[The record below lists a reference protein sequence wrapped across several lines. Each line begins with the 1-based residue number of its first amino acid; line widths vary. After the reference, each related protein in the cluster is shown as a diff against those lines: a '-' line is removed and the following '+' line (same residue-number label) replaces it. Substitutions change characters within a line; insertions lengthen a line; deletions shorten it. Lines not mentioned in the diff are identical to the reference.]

1 MTVQQGLKSLAESSP
16 NFSNQ
21 GVQNAIADTNIGFII
36 KTKELA
42 YIIDINSTLTESQKS
57 DLYDALETQSYLNI
71 GRYLQDL
78 DNHTFNILNGSLGET
93 SETDTN
99 TPTFLEHLGAVDSI
113 QGAYFTLYGV
123 DASNSNKG
131 VDDFFGTLRGT
142 TNNNLKNIKNAVQS
156 ITAAS
161 LSEDTDYQNAT
172 QDILNFIGTLG
183 DSSTFDESTFN
194 SLISAFETASNNFN
208 TVLSTTAYSRQKT
221 ILIENR
227 SIIQEQITKEK
238 NNLGSIRTYSE
249 SLANLITYQ
258 GLSRNNTI
266 RDLLSKTAQTPAWND
281 YFENY
286 QTRFDQQNP
295 IYNNSMSDSATEE
308 IINTALRLK
317 GLPDVKDYVDL
328 VSVARKALRDVRL
341 KTKINDSGK
350 NAIQI
355 IKESCEKLGINI
367 AGKDVYAQSESLLR
381 NMNDNDREIVK
392 QELSLHQQVNTLS

>member
-1 MTVQQGLKSLAESSP
+1 MTVQQGLKSLAESNP

-21 GVQNAIADTNIGFII
+21 GVQNAIADTNIGFVI

-42 YIIDINSTLTESQKS
+42 YMIDINSTLTESQKS
-57 DLYDALETQSYLNI
+57 DLYDVLETQSYLNI

-93 SETDTN
+93 SETDTT

-113 QGAYFTLYGV
+113 QGSYFTLYGV

-142 TNNNLKNIKNAVQS
+142 MNNNLKNIKNAVQS

-161 LSEDTDYQNAT
+161 LSEDTNYQDAT
-172 QDILNFIGTLG
+172 QDILDFINTLG

-194 SLISAFETASNNFN
+194 SLLSAFESASNNFN
-208 TVLSTTAYSRQKT
+208 TILSTTYPNQKT
-221 ILIENR
+221 ILIEDR
-227 SIIQEQITKEK
+227 SIIQEQITKEE

-258 GLSRNNTI
+258 GLSRNDTI
-266 RDLLSKTAQTPAWND
+266 RDLLSKTAQTPAWNN

-286 QTRFDQQNP
+286 QTRFNQQNP
-295 IYNNSMSDSATEE
+295 IYNNSMSDSATDE

-328 VSVARKALRDVRL
+328 VSVAKKALRDIRL

-350 NAIQI
+350 NVVQI

-367 AGKDVYAQSESLLR
+367 AGKDVYAQSESLLN
-381 NMNDNDREIVK
+381 NMNNNDKEIIR

>member
-1 MTVQQGLKSLAESSP
+1 MTVQQGLKSLAESNP

-21 GVQNAIADTNIGFII
+21 GVQNAIADTNIGFVI

-42 YIIDINSTLTESQKS
+42 YMIDINSTLTESQKS
-57 DLYDALETQSYLNI
+57 DLYDVLETQSYLNI

-93 SETDTN
+93 SETDTT

-113 QGAYFTLYGV
+113 QGSYFTLYGV

-142 TNNNLKNIKNAVQS
+142 MNNNLKNIKNAVQS

-161 LSEDTDYQNAT
+161 LSEDIDYQDAT
-172 QDILNFIGTLG
+172 QDILDFINTLG

-194 SLISAFETASNNFN
+194 SLLSLFESASNNFN
-208 TVLSTTAYSRQKT
+208 TILSTTYPNQRT

-227 SIIQEQITKEK
+227 SIIQEQITKEE

-258 GLSRNNTI
+258 GLSRNDTI

-286 QTRFDQQNP
+286 QTRFNQH
-295 IYNNSMSDSATEE
+295 
-308 IINTALRLK
+308 
-317 GLPDVKDYVDL
+317 VKDYVDL
-328 VSVARKALRDVRL
+328 VSVAKKALRDTRL

-350 NAIQI
+350 NVIQI

-367 AGKDVYAQSESLLR
+367 AGKDVYAQSESLLN
-381 NMNDNDREIVK
+381 NMNNNDKEIIR

>member
-1 MTVQQGLKSLAESSP
+1 MTVQQGLKSLAESNP

-21 GVQNAIADTNIGFII
+21 GVQNAIADTNIGFVI

-42 YIIDINSTLTESQKS
+42 YMIDINSTFTESQKS
-57 DLYDALETQSYLNI
+57 DLYDVLETQSYLNI

-93 SETDTN
+93 SETDTT

-113 QGAYFTLYGV
+113 QGSYFTLYGV

-142 TNNNLKNIKNAVQS
+142 MNNNLKNIKNAVQS

-161 LSEDTDYQNAT
+161 LSEDTNYQDAT
-172 QDILNFIGTLG
+172 QDILDFINTLG

-194 SLISAFETASNNFN
+194 SLLSAFESASNNFN
-208 TVLSTTAYSRQKT
+208 TILSTTYPNQKT

-227 SIIQEQITKEK
+227 SIIQEQITKEE

-258 GLSRNNTI
+258 GLSRNDTI

-286 QTRFDQQNP
+286 QTRFNQQNP
-295 IYNNSMSDSATEE
+295 IYNNSMSDSATDE

-328 VSVARKALRDVRL
+328 VSVAKKALRDTRL

-350 NAIQI
+350 NVIQI

-367 AGKDVYAQSESLLR
+367 AGKDVYAQSESLLN
-381 NMNDNDREIVK
+381 NMNNNDKEIIR

>member
-1 MTVQQGLKSLAESSP
+1 MTVQQGLKSLAESNP

-21 GVQNAIADTNIGFII
+21 GVQNAIADTNIGFVI

-42 YIIDINSTLTESQKS
+42 YMIDINSTLTESQKS
-57 DLYDALETQSYLNI
+57 DLYDVLETQSYLNI

-93 SETDTN
+93 SETDTT

-113 QGAYFTLYGV
+113 QGSYFTLYGV

-142 TNNNLKNIKNAVQS
+142 MNNNLKNIKNAVQS

-161 LSEDTDYQNAT
+161 LSEDTNYQDAT
-172 QDILNFIGTLG
+172 QDILDFINTLG

-194 SLISAFETASNNFN
+194 SLLSAFESASNNFN
-208 TVLSTTAYSRQKT
+208 TILSTTYPNQKT

-227 SIIQEQITKEK
+227 SIIQEQITKEE

-258 GLSRNNTI
+258 GLSRNDTI

-286 QTRFDQQNP
+286 QTRFNQQNP
-295 IYNNSMSDSATEE
+295 IYNNSMSDSATDE

-328 VSVARKALRDVRL
+328 VSVAKKALRDIRL

-350 NAIQI
+350 NVVQI

-367 AGKDVYAQSESLLR
+367 AGKDVYAQSESLLN
-381 NMNDNDREIVK
+381 NMNNNDKEIIR

>member
-1 MTVQQGLKSLAESSP
+1 MTVQQGLKSLAESNP

-21 GVQNAIADTNIGFII
+21 GVQNAIADTNIGFVI

-42 YIIDINSTLTESQKS
+42 YMIDINSTLTESQKS
-57 DLYDALETQSYLNI
+57 DLYDVLETQSYLNI

-93 SETDTN
+93 SETDTT

-113 QGAYFTLYGV
+113 QGSYFTLYGV

-142 TNNNLKNIKNAVQS
+142 MNNNLKNIKNAVQS

-161 LSEDTDYQNAT
+161 LSEDTNYQDAT
-172 QDILNFIGTLG
+172 QDILDFINTLG

-194 SLISAFETASNNFN
+194 SLLSAFESASNNFN
-208 TVLSTTAYSRQKT
+208 TILSTTYPNQRT

-227 SIIQEQITKEK
+227 SIIQEQITKEE

-258 GLSRNNTI
+258 GLSRNDTI

-286 QTRFDQQNP
+286 QTRFNQQNP
-295 IYNNSMSDSATEE
+295 IYNNSMSDSATDE

-328 VSVARKALRDVRL
+328 VSVAKKALRDTRL

-350 NAIQI
+350 NVIQI

-367 AGKDVYAQSESLLR
+367 AGKDVYAQSESLLN
-381 NMNDNDREIVK
+381 NMNNNDKEIIR

>member
-1 MTVQQGLKSLAESSP
+1 MTVQQGLKSLAESNP

-21 GVQNAIADTNIGFII
+21 GVQNAITDANVGFII

-42 YIIDINSTLTESQKS
+42 YIVDVNSTLTESQKS
-57 DLYDALETQSYLNI
+57 DLYDVLETQSYLNI

-78 DNHTFNILNGSLGET
+78 DNHTFNILNGSLGEV

-131 VDDFFGTLRGT
+131 VDDFFGSLRGT
-142 TNNNLKNIKNAVQS
+142 LNNNLKNIKNAVQS

-161 LSEDTDYQNAT
+161 LSEDTNYQDAT
-172 QDILNFIGTLG
+172 QDILDFINTLG

-194 SLISAFETASNNFN
+194 SLLSLFESASNNFN
-208 TVLSTTAYSRQKT
+208 TILSTTYPNQKT

-227 SIIQEQITKEK
+227 SIIQEQITKEE

-258 GLSRNNTI
+258 GLSRNDTI

-286 QTRFDQQNP
+286 QTRFNQQNP
-295 IYNNSMSDSATEE
+295 IYNNSMSDSATDE

-328 VSVARKALRDVRL
+328 VSVAKKALRDIRL

-350 NAIQI
+350 NVVQI

-367 AGKDVYAQSESLLR
+367 AGKDVYAQSESLLN
-381 NMNDNDREIVK
+381 NMNNNDKEIIR

>member
-1 MTVQQGLKSLAESSP
+1 
-16 NFSNQ
+16 
-21 GVQNAIADTNIGFII
+21 
-36 KTKELA
+36 
-42 YIIDINSTLTESQKS
+42 
-57 DLYDALETQSYLNI
+57 
-71 GRYLQDL
+71 
-78 DNHTFNILNGSLGET
+78 LGEV
-93 SETDTN
+93 SKTDTN

-131 VDDFFGTLRGT
+131 VDDFFGSLRGT
-142 TNNNLKNIKNAVQS
+142 LNNNLKNIKNAVQS

-161 LSEDTDYQNAT
+161 LSEDTNYQDAT
-172 QDILNFIGTLG
+172 QDILDFINTLG
-183 DSSTFDESTFN
+183 DRSTFDESTFN
-194 SLISAFETASNNFN
+194 SLLSLFESASNNFN
-208 TVLSTTAYSRQKT
+208 TILSTTYPNQKT

-227 SIIQEQITKEK
+227 SIIQEQITKEE

-258 GLSRNNTI
+258 GLSRNDTI

-286 QTRFDQQNP
+286 QTRFNQQNP
-295 IYNNSMSDSATEE
+295 IYNNSMSDSATDE

-328 VSVARKALRDVRL
+328 VSVAKKALRDIRL

-350 NAIQI
+350 NVIQI

-367 AGKDVYAQSESLLR
+367 AGKDVYAQSESLLN
-381 NMNDNDREIVK
+381 NMNNNDKEIIR

>member
-1 MTVQQGLKSLAESSP
+1 MTVQQGLKSLAESNP

-21 GVQNAIADTNIGFII
+21 GVQNAITDANVGFII

-42 YIIDINSTLTESQKS
+42 YIVDVNSTLTESQKS
-57 DLYDALETQSYLNI
+57 DLYDVLETQSYLNI

-78 DNHTFNILNGSLGET
+78 DNHTFNILNGSLGEV

-131 VDDFFGTLRGT
+131 VDDFFGSLRGT
-142 TNNNLKNIKNAVQS
+142 LNNNLKNIKNAVQS

-161 LSEDTDYQNAT
+161 LSEDTNYQDAT
-172 QDILNFIGTLG
+172 QDILDFINTLG

-194 SLISAFETASNNFN
+194 SLLSLFESASNNFN
-208 TVLSTTAYSRQKT
+208 TILSTTYPNQKT

-227 SIIQEQITKEK
+227 SIIQEQITKEE

-258 GLSRNNTI
+258 GLSRNDTI

-286 QTRFDQQNP
+286 QTRFNQQNP
-295 IYNNSMSDSATEE
+295 IYNNSMSDSATDE

-328 VSVARKALRDVRL
+328 VSVAKKALRDTRL

-350 NAIQI
+350 NVIQI

-367 AGKDVYAQSESLLR
+367 AGKDVYAQSESLLN
-381 NMNDNDREIVK
+381 NMNNNDKEIIR

>member
-1 MTVQQGLKSLAESSP
+1 MTVQQGLKSLAESNP

-21 GVQNAIADTNIGFII
+21 GVQNAIADTNIGFVI

-42 YIIDINSTLTESQKS
+42 YMIDINSTFTESQKS
-57 DLYDALETQSYLNI
+57 DLYDVLETQSYLNI

-93 SETDTN
+93 SETDTT

-113 QGAYFTLYGV
+113 QGSYFTLYGV

-142 TNNNLKNIKNAVQS
+142 MNNNLKNIKNAVQS

-161 LSEDTDYQNAT
+161 LSEDTNYQDAT
-172 QDILNFIGTLG
+172 QDILDFINTLG

-194 SLISAFETASNNFN
+194 SLLSAFETASNNFN
-208 TVLSTTAYSRQKT
+208 TILSTTYPNQKT

-227 SIIQEQITKEK
+227 SIIQEQITKEE

-258 GLSRNNTI
+258 GLSRNDTI

-286 QTRFDQQNP
+286 QTRFNQQNP
-295 IYNNSMSDSATEE
+295 IYNNSMSDSATDE

-328 VSVARKALRDVRL
+328 VSVAKKALRDIRL

-350 NAIQI
+350 NVVQI

-367 AGKDVYAQSESLLR
+367 AGKDVYAQSESLLN
-381 NMNDNDREIVK
+381 NMNNNDKEIIR

>member
-1 MTVQQGLKSLAESSP
+1 LL
-16 NFSNQ
+16 
-21 GVQNAIADTNIGFII
+21 
-36 KTKELA
+36 
-42 YIIDINSTLTESQKS
+42 
-57 DLYDALETQSYLNI
+57 
-71 GRYLQDL
+71 
-78 DNHTFNILNGSLGET
+78 
-93 SETDTN
+93 
-99 TPTFLEHLGAVDSI
+99 
-113 QGAYFTLYGV
+113 
-123 DASNSNKG
+123 
-131 VDDFFGTLRGT
+131 
-142 TNNNLKNIKNAVQS
+142 
-156 ITAAS
+156 
-161 LSEDTDYQNAT
+161 
-172 QDILNFIGTLG
+172 
-183 DSSTFDESTFN
+183 
-194 SLISAFETASNNFN
+194 SAFEAASNNFN
-208 TVLSTTAYSRQKT
+208 IVLSTTAYSRQKT

-258 GLSRNNTI
+258 GLSRNDTI

>member
-1 MTVQQGLKSLAESSP
+1 MTVQQGLKSLAESNP

-21 GVQNAIADTNIGFII
+21 GVQNAIADTNIGFVI

-42 YIIDINSTLTESQKS
+42 YMIDINSTLTESQKS
-57 DLYDALETQSYLNI
+57 DLYDVLETQSYLNI

-78 DNHTFNILNGSLGET
+78 DNHTFNILNGSLGEV
-93 SETDTN
+93 SETDTT
-99 TPTFLEHLGAVDSI
+99 TPTFLEHLGAVDAI
-113 QGAYFTLYGV
+113 QGSYFTLYGV

-161 LSEDTDYQNAT
+161 LSQDIDYQDAT
-172 QDILNFIGTLG
+172 QDILDFINTLG

-194 SLISAFETASNNFN
+194 SLLSLFESASNNFN
-208 TVLSTTAYSRQKT
+208 TILSTTYPNQKT

-227 SIIQEQITKEK
+227 SIVQEQITKEK

-249 SLANLITYQ
+249 SLTNLITYQ
-258 GLSRNNTI
+258 GLSRNDTI

-286 QTRFDQQNP
+286 QTRFNQQNP
-295 IYNNSMSDSATEE
+295 IYNNSMSDSATDE

-328 VSVARKALRDVRL
+328 VSVAKKALRDIRL

-350 NAIQI
+350 NVVQI

-367 AGKDVYAQSESLLR
+367 AGKDVYAQSESLLN
-381 NMNDNDREIVK
+381 NMNNNDKEIIR

>member
-1 MTVQQGLKSLAESSP
+1 MTVQQGLKSLAESNP
-16 NFSNQ
+16 NISNQ
-21 GVQNAIADTNIGFII
+21 GVQNAIADTNIGFVI

-42 YIIDINSTLTESQKS
+42 YMIDINSTLTESQKS
-57 DLYDALETQSYLNI
+57 DLYDVLETQSYLNI

-93 SETDTN
+93 SETDTT

-113 QGAYFTLYGV
+113 QGSYFTLYGV

-142 TNNNLKNIKNAVQS
+142 MNNNLKNIKNAVQS

-161 LSEDTDYQNAT
+161 LSEDIDYQDAT
-172 QDILNFIGTLG
+172 QDILDFINTLG

-194 SLISAFETASNNFN
+194 SLLSLFESASNNFN
-208 TVLSTTAYSRQKT
+208 TILSTTYPKQRT

-227 SIIQEQITKEK
+227 SIIQEQITKEE

-258 GLSRNNTI
+258 GLSRNDTI

-286 QTRFDQQNP
+286 QTRFNQQNP
-295 IYNNSMSDSATEE
+295 IYNNSMSDSATDE

-328 VSVARKALRDVRL
+328 VSVAKKALRDIRL

-350 NAIQI
+350 NVVQI

-367 AGKDVYAQSESLLR
+367 AGKDVYAQSESLLN
-381 NMNDNDREIVK
+381 NMNNNDKEIIR

>member
-1 MTVQQGLKSLAESSP
+1 MTVQQGLKSLAESNP

-21 GVQNAIADTNIGFII
+21 GVQNAIADTNIGFVI

-42 YIIDINSTLTESQKS
+42 YMIDINSTLTESQKS
-57 DLYDALETQSYLNI
+57 DLYDVLETQSYLNI

-78 DNHTFNILNGSLGET
+78 DNHTFNILNGSLGEA
-93 SETDTN
+93 SETDTT
-99 TPTFLEHLGAVDSI
+99 TPTFLEHLGAVDAI
-113 QGAYFTLYGV
+113 QGSYFTLYGV

-161 LSEDTDYQNAT
+161 LSEDTNYQDAT
-172 QDILNFIGTLG
+172 QDILDFINTLG

-194 SLISAFETASNNFN
+194 SLLSAFETASNNFN
-208 TVLSTTAYSRQKT
+208 TILSTTYPNQKT

-227 SIIQEQITKEK
+227 SIIQEQITKEE

-258 GLSRNNTI
+258 GLSRNDTI

-286 QTRFDQQNP
+286 QTRFNQQNP
-295 IYNNSMSDSATEE
+295 IYNNSMSDSATDE

-328 VSVARKALRDVRL
+328 VSVAKKALRDIRL

-350 NAIQI
+350 NVVQI

-367 AGKDVYAQSESLLR
+367 AGKDVYAQSESLLN
-381 NMNDNDREIVK
+381 NMNNNDKEIIR